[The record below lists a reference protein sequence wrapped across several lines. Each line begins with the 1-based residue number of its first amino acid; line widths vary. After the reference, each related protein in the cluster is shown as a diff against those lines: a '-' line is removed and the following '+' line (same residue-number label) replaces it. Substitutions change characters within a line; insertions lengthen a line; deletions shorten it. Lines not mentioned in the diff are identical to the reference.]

1 MDNETITARALGWTY
16 GINGDTLEKN
26 YKNVLS
32 DYRNWDQKN
41 HAEKWVL
48 KAENLGP
55 RLGIDE
61 TCIGNDVYTILHNKA
76 AHGKKGAVIAMV
88 RGTKPE
94 DVARIINQIP
104 LEKRAKVTGI
114 TMDLSDSMRSIAGLC
129 FPKVSVTRIHAIV
142 SM

>member
-1 MDNETITARALGWTY
+1 
-16 GINGDTLEKN
+16 
-26 YKNVLS
+26 
-32 DYRNWDQKN
+32 
-41 HAEKWVL
+41 
-48 KAENLGP
+48 
-55 RLGIDE
+55 
-61 TCIGNDVYTILHNKA
+61 
-76 AHGKKGAVIAMV
+76 MV
-88 RGTKPE
+88 KGTKPE